1 MQDNPTRKQAHQA
14 KPVKSKQKW
23 HFNPWQIATLVLLGL
38 ILGTGVWLA
47 HSLLTPVE
55 QPASTTTTTSGD
67 PAMTVSLTKRQANE
81 IVEYYLNDVQ
91 KGSPVKYS
99 LTLADQAVLGGT
111 FKFFG
116 QPVKFQLLFDP
127 LVLKNGNVELKA
139 RQLNVGSLPVPIS
152 YVMSY
157 AHSNFKLPKWVTMN
171 SKKKTVVL
179 DLNKF
184 KLASGMQIKAT
195 KIDLPNSE
203 INFSVYLPKH

>member
-1 MQDNPTRKQAHQA
+1 MKNKATRTKLHQA
-14 KPVKSKQKW
+14 GQR
-23 HFNPWQIATLVLLGL
+23 HFNGWRLTALILIGL
-38 ILGTGVWLA
+38 ILGTGAWLA
-47 HSLLTPVE
+47 TSVLTPVQ
-55 QPASTTTTTSGD
+55 QPASTAQPQTTD

-81 IVEYYLNDVQ
+81 IVTYYLNDLQ

-127 LVLKNGNVELKA
+127 LVLPNGNVELKA
-139 RQLNVGSLPVPIS
+139 RQLNVGSLPVPVS
-152 YVMSY
+152 AVMSY
-157 AHSNFKLPKWVTMN
+157 AHGNFKLPTWVRMD

-184 KLASGMQIKAT
+184 KMASGMKIKAT

-203 INFSVYLPKH
+203 INFSVFLPKK